1 MGKVKVKR
9 VVIKTT
15 DTTYGIAGDYNE
27 FWESKIQELPGRFF
41 LVSPGNS
48 ASYFCSNVEDII
60 GYYRKPLKYAVEYV
74 GEEELTISFIKEAIK
89 ERG

>member
-27 FWESKIQELPGRFF
+27 FWESKI
-41 LVSPGNS
+41 
-48 ASYFCSNVEDII
+48 
-60 GYYRKPLKYAVEYV
+60 
-74 GEEELTISFIKEAIK
+74 
-89 ERG
+89 